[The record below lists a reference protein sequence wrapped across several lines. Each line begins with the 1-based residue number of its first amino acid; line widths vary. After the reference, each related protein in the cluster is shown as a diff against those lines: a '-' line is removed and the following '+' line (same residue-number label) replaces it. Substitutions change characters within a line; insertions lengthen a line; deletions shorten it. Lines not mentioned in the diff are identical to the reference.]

1 MLLCLAAHLLQ
12 RNDFISLPPQAVN
25 ERAQNLGVG
34 PGRGMEQQDAAI
46 MHPTHDFFKGGL
58 RIRLLLLHPVVI
70 GKAPEYA
77 GQPQLVV
84 IIQRPLRKS
93 SAGEPENKYSNTMNT
108 DEFMQKAV
116 PLFKEQLTDIFF
128 TFVQNDRELMKAY
141 LDTVDSASSLGA
153 VNRTIA
159 KQLTKE
165 FSLSNKHEKG
175 DPGSNLIQ
183 SYSKLQ

>member
-1 MLLCLAAHLLQ
+1 
-12 RNDFISLPPQAVN
+12 
-25 ERAQNLGVG
+25 
-34 PGRGMEQQDAAI
+34 
-46 MHPTHDFFKGGL
+46 
-58 RIRLLLLHPVVI
+58 
-70 GKAPEYA
+70 
-77 GQPQLVV
+77 
-84 IIQRPLRKS
+84 
-93 SAGEPENKYSNTMNT
+93 MNT
-108 DEFMQKAV
+108 NEFMQQAV

-128 TFVQNDRELMKAY
+128 TFVQNNRELMKAY